1 MPMVAP
7 VPPHSNFGYVAL
19 IPPSTCTNVMIE
31 SPHNPLYM
39 SNNSNVNRPVYNDN
53 SSQSSLY
60 SHTNNNMAFGDHM
73 NFSSMLNNTNLNH
86 NSTYNF
92 TQPTVTNTYTN
103 STDLMNNSVSSSCSA
118 VSALLS
124 FGDCGECVLKES
136 RYNQLKSYSDR
147 LETDVSYWK
156 NEATRLQT
164 ELGK

>member
-1 MPMVAP
+1 MVAP
-7 VPPHSNFGYVAL
+7 VPPHSNSSYVAL
-19 IPPSTCTNVMIE
+19 NPPSTNVMIE
-31 SPHNPLYM
+31 SPHNM
-39 SNNSNVNRPVYNDN
+39 SYNSNNRPVYNDN
-53 SSQSSLY
+53 SLHKN
-60 SHTNNNMAFGDHM
+60 SHIHVNNNMAFEDHM
-73 NFSSMLNNTNLNH
+73 NFSSMLNSTNLNH

-92 TQPTVTNTYTN
+92 NQPTVTNTFTN
-103 STDLMNNSVSSSCSA
+103 STDSMNDSVSSSCSA

-124 FGDCGECVLKES
+124 LGDCGECVLKES

>member
-1 MPMVAP
+1 MVAP
-7 VPPHSNFGYVAL
+7 VLPHSNSGYVAL
-19 IPPSTCTNVMIE
+19 NPPSTNVMIE

-53 SSQSSLY
+53 SSVQSSLY

-73 NFSSMLNNTNLNH
+73 NFSSMPNSTNLNH

-103 STDLMNNSVSSSCSA
+103 STDPMNNSVSSSCSA

-124 FGDCGECVLKES
+124 LSLWDCGGNV
-136 RYNQLKSYSDR
+136 YSKRAD
-147 LETDVSYWK
+147 TINSNPTPIV
-156 NEATRLQT
+156 
-164 ELGK
+164 